1 MRERRNENHAL
12 AVRERG
18 SCKATDGAI
27 EKLLILIKLDD
38 VIARR
43 CIGQNT

>member
-1 MRERRNENHAL
+1 MSDRRNQNYPF
-12 AVRERG
+12 AVGHRR
-18 SCKATDGAI
+18 SRKATDGPI

-43 CIGQNT
+43 SAS